1 MSRINGFVG
10 RRDLLKLLGVGGV
23 GVATTAAG
31 SVLVTAQQT
40 QAVTPPTAEAPRKPQ
55 PASANDR
62 PLTPQPVSPDAALK
76 RLLDGNK
83 RFAQQKPLYPDQT
96 LARLQLV
103 AQGQRPFAV
112 LLSCSDSRV
121 PSEIV
126 FDQGLGDLFVARV
139 AGNVVTPEITGSLEY
154 ATAVLGSQLIVV
166 LGHRRCGAV
175 GAAVAGELL
184 PGRISS
190 FVEDIKP
197 SLARVKGKPGDAV
210 DNAVIANVQYQVEK
224 LKENSTVLD
233 NLIQSGNLKIV
244 GGRYDLDTG
253 LVTIVT

>member
-23 GVATTAAG
+23 GVAATAAG

-40 QAVTPPTAEAPRKPQ
+40 QAVTPPTADTQRKPQ
-55 PASANDR
+55 PARANDHS
-62 PLTPQPVSPDAALK
+62 PTSQPVSPDDALNI
-76 RLLDGNK
+76 LLEGNK

-103 AQGQRPFAV
+103 AKGQHPFGV
-112 LLSCSDSRV
+112 IFSCADSRV
-121 PSEIV
+121 PSEII
-126 FDQGLGDLFVARV
+126 FDQGLGDLFVVRL
-139 AGNVVTPEITGSLEY
+139 AGNIVTPEVIGSLEY
-154 ATAVLGSQLIVV
+154 ATAVLGAQLIMV
-166 LGHRRCGAV
+166 LGHKKCGAV
-175 GAAVAGELL
+175 SAAVAGELL

-190 FVEDIKP
+190 FVEDVKP
-197 SLARVKGKPGDAV
+197 ALARIKGKSGDVV